1 MNEELSTESVRNPL
15 HTSPIS
21 DGNPVQGQIAQ
32 ICTRYALDT
41 EAGRCHCDGVSI
53 HRRWLWLFGTLAL
66 LGLLVYGVA
75 RSLDEPVRRYM
86 ETEANRRLTGYTV
99 RIPVLRVHLWKASVE
114 VRDASLVQD
123 ENPDPPV
130 IHMERFV
137 TAVDWRA
144 LLHRRVVADLTF
156 DRPKAF
162 LNLRQV
168 RTEAV
173 SDVPLKERGWQEAL
187 EALAFDLKINRLQI
201 IDGDVTYVDQGPF
214 KPLHVS
220 HVNLNAENI
229 RNIASK
235 EQVYPSPIHLEA
247 VVFDAGSAWLDGRA
261 DFLAEPHV
269 GVQAALRL
277 DQVALDYFKPITN
290 RYNLAVRN
298 GSLSLAGN
306 IEYAPTITR
315 VILER
320 VLVHEVALEYLHLP
334 HTAEVE
340 KARAQQTA
348 EAAKQATRTS
358 TEFRIERLEVVKSTF
373 GFMNQ
378 AAKPAYRL
386 QLTDTNLTVEHL
398 GNQRRDGPAVARL
411 TGQLM
416 GRGETRLTV
425 SLQPQ
430 AGSADMDVT
439 AQIEGADLVRLKDLV
454 RAYGGFEITA
464 GEFSVYSE
472 LQMKGGAIDGY
483 VKPLFRGVEVGSDG
497 EAVAEK
503 GLRQRVYEGLVGIGT
518 KVLKNRLRGEVA
530 TVVPIRASGRSEG
543 GTMGDG
549 GPCCRTPSWSRS
561 RRATNRRGV
570 RNVNCRPPPRVP
582 SLRNTRRVTR
592 SRGEA

>member
-1 MNEELSTESVRNPL
+1 M
-15 HTSPIS
+15 
-21 DGNPVQGQIAQ
+21 GF
-32 ICTRYALDT
+32 
-41 EAGRCHCDGVSI
+41 SI

-66 LGLLVYGVA
+66 LGLLLYGVA

-99 RIPVLRVHLWKASVE
+99 RIPGLRVHLWNASVE
-114 VRDASLVQD
+114 VRGASLVQD

-144 LLHRRVVADLTF
+144 LLHRRIVADLTF
-156 DRPKAF
+156 DRPTAF

-168 RTEAV
+168 RTEAA

-187 EALAFDLKINRLQI
+187 EALALDLKINRLQI

-229 RNIASK
+229 RNIASQ

-247 VVFDAGSAWLDGRA
+247 VVFDAGSVWLDGRA

-315 VILER
+315 LILER
-320 VLVHEVALEYLHLP
+320 VLVHGVALEYLHLP
-334 HTAEVE
+334 HTAEAE

-348 EAAKQATRTS
+348 DAAKQATRTS
-358 TEFRIERLEVVKSTF
+358 TELRIERLEVVKSTF

-378 AAKPAYRL
+378 AARPAYRL

-439 AQIEGADLVRLKDLV
+439 AQIEGADLVRLRDLV
-454 RAYGGFEITA
+454 RAYGGFDITA

-472 LQMKGGAIDGY
+472 LQMKAGAIDGY
-483 VKPLFRGVEVGSDG
+483 VKPLFRGVEVGTDG
-497 EAVAEK
+497 EAVAAEK
-503 GLRQRVYEGLVGIGT
+503 GLRQRVYEGVVGIGA

-530 TVVPIRASGRSEG
+530 TVIPISGRV
-543 GTMGDG
+543 D
-549 GPCCRTPSWSRS
+549 
-561 RRATNRRGV
+561 
-570 RNVNCRPPPRVP
+570 RPQVARWETVGSLLQNAFLKPIAPGYEPTR
-582 SLRNTRRVTR
+582 SLRRELPAATQGSVAPDHPAREPDPAVRHE
-592 SRGEA
+592 SP

>member
-1 MNEELSTESVRNPL
+1 M
-15 HTSPIS
+15 
-21 DGNPVQGQIAQ
+21 GF
-32 ICTRYALDT
+32 
-41 EAGRCHCDGVSI
+41 SI

-66 LGLLVYGVA
+66 LGLLLYGVA

-99 RIPVLRVHLWKASVE
+99 RIPGLRVHLWNASVE

-156 DRPKAF
+156 DRPTAF

-168 RTEAV
+168 RTEAA

-187 EALAFDLKINRLQI
+187 EALALDLKINRLQI

-229 RNIASK
+229 RSIASQ

-247 VVFDAGSAWLDGRA
+247 VVFDAGSVWLDGRA

-306 IEYAPTITR
+306 IEYAPKITR
-315 VILER
+315 LILER
-320 VLVHEVALEYLHLP
+320 VLVHGVALEYLHLP

-358 TEFRIERLEVVKSTF
+358 TEFRIERLEVIKSTF

-454 RAYGGFEITA
+454 RAYGGFDITA

-483 VKPLFRGVEVGSDG
+483 VKPLFRGVEVGTDG
-497 EAVAEK
+497 EVVAEK
-503 GLRQRVYEGLVGIGT
+503 GLRRRVYEGLVGIGA

-530 TVVPIRASGRSEG
+530 TVVPISGRV
-543 GTMGDG
+543 D
-549 GPCCRTPSWSRS
+549 
-561 RRATNRRGV
+561 
-570 RNVNCRPPPRVP
+570 RPEVARWETVGRLLQNAFLKPLAPGYEP
-582 SLRNTRRVTR
+582 TR
-592 SRGEA
+592 SSKRELPAATRGSVAPDDPARESDPTVRHESP

>member
-1 MNEELSTESVRNPL
+1 MAL
-15 HTSPIS
+15 PI
-21 DGNPVQGQIAQ
+21 
-32 ICTRYALDT
+32 R
-41 EAGRCHCDGVSI
+41 
-53 HRRWLWLFGTLAL
+53 RRWVWLLGGLAL
-66 LGLLVYGVA
+66 LMVLVYGTA
-75 RSLDEPVRRYM
+75 RFANEPLRRYM
-86 ETEANRRLTGYTV
+86 EAEVNRRLTGYTV
-99 RIPVLRVHLWKASVE
+99 RIAALHVHPWT
-114 VRDASLVQD
+114 ASLELRGATIAQD
-123 ENPDPPV
+123 VNPDPPV
-130 IHMERFV
+130 AQVARLV
-137 TAVDWRA
+137 TRIDWRA
-144 LLHRRVVADLTF
+144 LLHRRVVADITF
-156 DRPKAF
+156 DHPTVY
-162 LNLRQV
+162 LNLKQV
-168 RTEAV
+168 RTEATEKTA
-173 SDVPLKERGWQEAL
+173 LKDRGWQQAL
-187 EALAFDLKINRLQI
+187 EALTFDLKINQLRVLE
-201 IDGDVTYVDQGPF
+201 GDLTYVDQGPF
-214 KPLHVS
+214 RPLRVS
-220 HVNLNAENI
+220 RVNLSAENI

-306 IEYAPTITR
+306 IEYAPKITR
-315 VILER
+315 LILER
-320 VLVHEVALEYLHLP
+320 VLVHGVALEYLHLP

-483 VKPLFRGVEVGSDG
+483 VKPLFRGVEVGTDG

-503 GLRQRVYEGLVGIGT
+503 GLRHRLYEGLVGIGA

-530 TVVPIRASGRSEG
+530 TVVPISGRV
-543 GTMGDG
+543 DG
-549 GPCCRTPSWSRS
+549 PKVARWETVGRLLQNAFLEPIAP
-561 RRATNRRGV
+561 GYE
-570 RNVNCRPPPRVP
+570 P
-582 SLRNTRRVTR
+582 TR
-592 SRGEA
+592 SSKRELPAATQGSVAPDHPAREPDPAVRHESP

>member
-1 MNEELSTESVRNPL
+1 M
-15 HTSPIS
+15 
-21 DGNPVQGQIAQ
+21 GF
-32 ICTRYALDT
+32 
-41 EAGRCHCDGVSI
+41 SI

-66 LGLLVYGVA
+66 LGLLLYGVA

-99 RIPVLRVHLWKASVE
+99 RIPGLRVHLWNASVE
-114 VRDASLVQD
+114 VRGASLVQD

-137 TAVDWRA
+137 TAIDWRA
-144 LLHRRVVADLTF
+144 LLHRRIVADLTF
-156 DRPKAF
+156 DRPTVF

-168 RTEAV
+168 RTEAA

-187 EALAFDLKINRLQI
+187 EALALDLKINRLQI

-229 RNIASK
+229 RNIASQ

-247 VVFDAGSAWLDGRA
+247 VVFDAGSVWLDGRA

-315 VILER
+315 LILER
-320 VLVHEVALEYLHLP
+320 VLVHGVALEYLHLP
-334 HTAEVE
+334 HTAEAE

-358 TEFRIERLEVVKSTF
+358 TEFRIERLEVMKSTF

-378 AAKPAYRL
+378 AARPAYRL

-439 AQIEGADLVRLKDLV
+439 AQIEGADLVRLRDLV
-454 RAYGGFEITA
+454 RAYGGFDITA

-472 LQMKGGAIDGY
+472 LQMKAGAIDGY
-483 VKPLFRGVEVGSDG
+483 VKPLFRGVEVGTDG
-497 EAVAEK
+497 EAVAAEK
-503 GLRQRVYEGLVGIGT
+503 GLRQRVYEGVVGIGA

-530 TVVPIRASGRSEG
+530 TVIPISGRV
-543 GTMGDG
+543 D
-549 GPCCRTPSWSRS
+549 
-561 RRATNRRGV
+561 
-570 RNVNCRPPPRVP
+570 RPQVARWETVGSLLQNAFLKPIAPGYEPTR
-582 SLRNTRRVTR
+582 SLRRELPAATQGSVAPDHPAREPDPAVRHE
-592 SRGEA
+592 SP

>member
-1 MNEELSTESVRNPL
+1 M
-15 HTSPIS
+15 
-21 DGNPVQGQIAQ
+21 GF
-32 ICTRYALDT
+32 
-41 EAGRCHCDGVSI
+41 SI

-66 LGLLVYGVA
+66 LGLLLYGVA

-99 RIPVLRVHLWKASVE
+99 RIPGLRVHLWNASVE
-114 VRDASLVQD
+114 VRGASLVQD

-137 TAVDWRA
+137 TAIDWRA
-144 LLHRRVVADLTF
+144 LLHRRIVADLTF
-156 DRPKAF
+156 DRPTVF

-168 RTEAV
+168 RTEAA

-187 EALAFDLKINRLQI
+187 EALALDLKINRLQI

-229 RNIASK
+229 RNIASQ

-247 VVFDAGSAWLDGRA
+247 VVFDAGSVWLDGRA

-315 VILER
+315 LILER
-320 VLVHEVALEYLHLP
+320 VLVHGVALEYLHLP
-334 HTAEVE
+334 HTAEAE

-358 TEFRIERLEVVKSTF
+358 TELRIERLEVVKSTF

-378 AAKPAYRL
+378 AARPAYRL

-439 AQIEGADLVRLKDLV
+439 AQIEGADLVRLRDLV
-454 RAYGGFEITA
+454 RAYGGFDITA

-472 LQMKGGAIDGY
+472 LQMKAGAIDGY
-483 VKPLFRGVEVGSDG
+483 VKPLFRGVEVGTDG
-497 EAVAEK
+497 EAVAAEK
-503 GLRQRVYEGLVGIGT
+503 GLRQRVYEGVVGIGA

-530 TVVPIRASGRSEG
+530 TVIPISGRV
-543 GTMGDG
+543 D
-549 GPCCRTPSWSRS
+549 
-561 RRATNRRGV
+561 
-570 RNVNCRPPPRVP
+570 RPQVARWETVGSLLQNAFLKPIAPGYEPTR
-582 SLRNTRRVTR
+582 SLRRELPAATQGSVAPDHPAREPDPAVRHE
-592 SRGEA
+592 SP

>member
-1 MNEELSTESVRNPL
+1 M
-15 HTSPIS
+15 
-21 DGNPVQGQIAQ
+21 GF
-32 ICTRYALDT
+32 
-41 EAGRCHCDGVSI
+41 SI

-66 LGLLVYGVA
+66 LGLLLYGVA

-99 RIPVLRVHLWKASVE
+99 RIPMLRVHLWNASIE

-123 ENPDPPV
+123 ANPDPPV

-137 TAVDWRA
+137 TALDWRA

-156 DRPKAF
+156 DRPTAF

-168 RTEAV
+168 RTEAA

-187 EALAFDLKINRLQI
+187 EALALDLKINRLQV

-229 RNIASK
+229 RNIASQA
-235 EQVYPSPIHLEA
+235 QVYPSPIHLEA
-247 VVFDAGSAWLDGRA
+247 VVFDAGSVWLDGRA

-277 DQVALDYFKPITN
+277 DQVALDYFKPITS

-298 GSLSLAGN
+298 GRLSLAGN
-306 IEYAPTITR
+306 VEYAPKITR
-315 VILER
+315 LILER
-320 VLVHEVALEYLHLP
+320 VLVQGVALEYLHLL
-334 HTAEVE
+334 HTAEAE

-358 TEFRIERLEVVKSTF
+358 TELRIERLEVVKSTF
-373 GFMNQ
+373 GFVNQ

-398 GNQRRDGPAVARL
+398 SNQRQDGRAAVRL
-411 TGQLM
+411 QGQLM
-416 GRGETRLTV
+416 GSGATLVTAT
-425 SLQPQ
+425 LQPQ
-430 AGSADMDVT
+430 PGSADMDVT
-439 AQIEGADLVRLKDLV
+439 AQIEGADLVRLRNLV
-454 RAYGGFEITA
+454 RAYGGFDVAA

-472 LQMKGGAIDGY
+472 LRMKNSAISGY
-483 VKPLFRGVEVGSDG
+483 VKPLFRGIEVGSGGDMP
-497 EAVAEK
+497 AEK
-503 GLRQRVYEGLVGIGT
+503 GLRGRLYEGIVGIAARI
-518 KVLKNRLRGEVA
+518 LKNRPRGEVA
-530 TVVPIRASGRSEG
+530 TVVPISGRVDRPQISRWEAVG
-543 GTMGDG
+543 GLLENAFFRAIHPGFEPERSPKGGGSAPFEKATGGDRAA
-549 GPCCRTPSWSRS
+549 PQADATP
-561 RRATNRRGV
+561 TI
-570 RNVNCRPPPRVP
+570 
-582 SLRNTRRVTR
+582 
-592 SRGEA
+592 EAP